1 MIRKRALLTAF
12 AVVCLSFSWTFE
24 ANAAL
29 PAPQVAVNEAA
40 TQATLSGNTIELNL
54 PLSMPAPEHTRVTA
68 WTLSPADVPS
78 NTLSMN
84 LPIGAQS
91 AHLAL
96 SSPVDQH
103 GNQVEEVGWYR
114 IGYRI
119 DVNDATVANGI
130 LSIGAI
136 TPNLLGLRLAKP
148 QNVKRG
154 APISIRVLAGN
165 PVTRKPFRGVRLKA
179 TLTFENGTGD
189 GKPAKKSVVQSG
201 VTNASGEAIFN
212 FPAAT
217 DPGESA
223 TLKVEGTLA
232 AERGAEK
239 TALAHASLESEI
251 EASEQA
257 LFSDETDKPLHK
269 PGEVV
274 HLRTLLFDDSHHALA
289 DVPLT
294 LRIEDPDN
302 KTLLEEPLKTNRF
315 GIAFYDWKTSA
326 QLAPGDYEADFDGD
340 GSVGGTGSEITLP
353 IERYDLPEFNVTASM
368 DRGFYLA
375 GQAPVVKIHAGYLF
389 GKPVAAGTIS
399 LYRLDGDSWNT
410 RRNHAQEK
418 AEPVAKGTLN
428 ADGNASFTLDVKSD
442 FDDLASDTY
451 ERYTDLAWRAIVTD
465 ASTGRSEPR
474 KFTVRLSRDPVHI
487 YLSEPLGDEREGDVI
502 VSTSYADG
510 TPVACKL
517 EFDWM
522 DENSKAT
529 RTASIATNR
538 FGLAKV
544 HLRYPAVPSGADDSD
559 RSLRVIARDPEGRIT
574 TYDDTI
580 RPQNEEIWL
589 AVTRSLLRPQ
599 EPIELTVHG
608 ARGDVI
614 DLDVV
619 SESAVLAHL
628 QVRMHDRST
637 PVTIPADARFH
648 GLISI
653 RAYKM
658 SETVNQYDY
667 WSERWSYR
675 SVLYPEDRALRLDV
689 SGVKPTYAPGAQVTA
704 GLRLTEALG
713 AGISGAVGVRVFDNA
728 VAQRAETEEDENNRW
743 LGSWRWFDSASAGGV
758 TRADLDKVD
767 TSKEIPDDLE
777 LAAEALLLNSGPNAI
792 EIEGSSDDEVR
803 REYQTAIE
811 KRLEPLGKAI
821 VAVVDPHLPRTIEA
835 VQQIARSANLE
846 PALCNSSLLDPWN
859 TPYRVETDTEMANEV
874 VRMRS
879 AGPDRRYGTD
889 DDIVVNIAQRNLFA
903 VPGKKLSRLLI
914 HAAESGQPL
923 PANPEQLTALA
934 TAGGLNLNSVAAGT
948 LAPTGKPYEYEFV
961 VQRRFYYIDVLRE
974 DNIQVWTSPAI
985 DYFSPTET
993 RMDSALKAWEAA
1005 GHPFPASDEEAHAV
1019 FTAAGI
1025 DLGALRD
1032 PLGRSLILRVRQLLG
1047 WTRTEQVKG
1056 GGDQLQVKTKP
1067 VTQLMRAIQ
1076 IVRSP
1081 SAALGETIDTADVV
1095 AQFLHPLSQQSGS
1108 DLAPQAVSQGTFKG
1122 NTGAIGGTVIDQTG
1136 AVIPNAIVTVK
1147 SASGIE
1153 SKAVTTA
1160 NGLYIVSDLLPGI
1173 YSIHVQSAGFM
1184 EFEIHEVHVSAV
1196 ALTTVDVTL
1205 RVGTTSETV
1214 TVEASAPTVM
1224 TDSAEVTVSRGALG
1238 SSRKSIVTGA
1248 GGHAEITEPTFT
1260 PRLRHVFDE
1269 TAYWAPALETGPNG
1283 RANLDFHLPD
1293 SLTTWRMNALAST
1306 IDGRVGTLESTF
1318 RTFQPFFIDLDTPQ
1332 VLTQGDEITL
1342 PVNLRNYTAQSLTLP
1357 VTVKP
1362 AEWFRALTP
1371 IVQHITVPGG
1381 NSAKLNFGFRAA
1393 HAIDDGPLQMTA
1405 SNGRQGD
1412 AVEKKVR
1419 VHPDGKPGTVTA
1431 SGLLRGESA
1440 ALHIDLPSDLIP
1452 GSLHAQV
1459 LLYPNMG
1466 AQLVHSI
1473 EAALER
1479 PWGCGEQTI
1488 SSTYPSLLFL
1498 ELLQASKASSP
1509 LEDKAR
1515 ANLQLGYDRLEN
1527 YIAASGGITYWGG
1540 SDHDPDP
1547 ALTAYGVQFLT
1558 EARPFVKVDP
1568 ARIAHAI
1575 EWLISSQ
1582 QSDGSWKPHYGEPN
1596 AETTL
1601 FIAWALEQT
1610 KLNENPDAPKGLW
1623 DKTQAAI
1630 HHALDWASHSAA
1642 AVHDPYANAIWLELA
1657 RSDHD
1662 APLVQRYHD
1671 ELISSAERDRNG
1683 AHWLRGGQLPF
1694 YGWGRAGDTETTAI
1708 AFATLRAEGI
1718 AADHVLINDVLYF
1731 LLGGRD
1737 EFGIWYS
1744 GQATVRVL
1752 KALLP
1757 IAEEEIAAAPG
1768 DAEFTL
1774 NVDGAELD
1782 SGGGQEP
1789 HNSAR
1794 LLNAPRTIDLTSLLK
1809 PGHNTIT
1816 FTGKGDVALAS
1827 AEATAWFYTPWPS
1840 SQTSG
1845 AAQTITGKDYGLDFN
1860 YSCSTDG
1867 LRVGQPIDCTV
1878 GARRIGSSGFGMLLA
1893 EVGLPPGADVDR
1905 GSLGKL
1911 LDNWTISRYE
1921 LEPDRIIFYLWSW
1934 RAEGSHFDFRFTP
1947 RYAIHAKAA
1956 PAILLDY
1963 YNPDLKVTLA
1973 PQVFDVR

>member
-1 MIRKRALLTAF
+1 MIRQWAILTAF
-12 AVVCLSFSWTFE
+12 AVLCLGFSWNLE
-24 ANAAL
+24 ANAA
-29 PAPQVAVNEAA
+29 PTPPQIAVNQAA
-40 TQATLSGNTIELNL
+40 AQATLSGKTIELNL
-54 PLSMPAPEHTRVTA
+54 PLSMPAAEHTRVAA
-68 WTLSPADVPS
+68 WILSPADVPS
-78 NTLSMN
+78 NTFSTDLAT
-84 LPIGAQS
+84 GAQS
-91 AHLAL
+91 AHLML
-96 SSPVDQH
+96 SWPLDQH
-103 GNQVEEVGWYR
+103 GNLVEEIGWYR

-119 DVNDATVANGI
+119 DVNDATVSSGI

-136 TPNLLGLRLAKP
+136 TPNLLELRLARPSKI
-148 QNVKRG
+148 KRG
-154 APISIRVLAGN
+154 APISIRVFAGN

-179 TLTFENGTGD
+179 ALTLENDTD
-189 GKPAKKSVVQSG
+189 NGKPANKPIVQFGTTS
-201 VTNASGEAIFN
+201 ASGEAIFN

-223 TLKVEGTLA
+223 TLRVEGTLA
-232 AERGAEK
+232 GLRGAEK
-239 TALAHASLESEI
+239 TALAQASLESDI
-251 EASEQA
+251 EASDQA

-274 HLRTLLFDDSHHALA
+274 HLRTLVFDDSHHALTN
-289 DVPLT
+289 VPLT
-294 LRIEDPDN
+294 LKIKDPDN
-302 KTLLEEPLKTNRF
+302 NTLLEEPLKTNRF
-315 GIAFYDWKTSA
+315 GIAFYDWKTNA
-326 QLAPGDYEADFDGD
+326 QLAPGDYDADFDGD
-340 GSVGGTGSEITLP
+340 GSVGGSGSEITLP
-353 IERYDLPEFNVTASM
+353 IERYDLPEFNVTATM
-368 DRGFYLA
+368 DRGFYLV

-389 GKPVAAGTIS
+389 GKPVAAGTIG
-399 LYRLDGDSWNT
+399 LYRLDGESWNT
-410 RRNHAQEK
+410 RRNHSEEK
-418 AEPVAKGTLN
+418 TEPVAKGTLDAN
-428 ADGNASFTLDVKSD
+428 GDVIFTLDVKSD
-442 FDDLASDTY
+442 FEDLTGNTY
-451 ERYTDLAWRAIVTD
+451 ERYTDLSWRAIVTD

-517 EFDWM
+517 ELDWM

-529 RTASIATNR
+529 RAASVTTNR

-544 HLRYPAVPSGADDSD
+544 HLRYPAVPSGEDDSD

-574 TYDDTI
+574 TYDDTL
-580 RPQNEEIWL
+580 RPQNVEIWL
-589 AVTRSLLRPQ
+589 TVARSLLRPQ

-614 DLDVV
+614 DLDVI

-658 SETVNQYDY
+658 SESVSQYDY
-667 WSERWSYR
+667 WSERWSSR
-675 SVLYPEDRALRLDV
+675 SVLYPEDRALRVDV
-689 SGVKPTYAPGAQVTA
+689 SGIKPSYTPGAQVAA
-704 GLRLTEALG
+704 GLRVSDALG
-713 AGISGAVGVRVFDNA
+713 AGIGGAVGVRVFDNA

-743 LGSWRWFDSASAGGV
+743 LGSWWWFNSASAGGV

-777 LAAEALLLNSGPNAI
+777 LAAEALLLSSGPNAI
-792 EIEGSSDDEVR
+792 EIEGSSDDAVR
-803 REYQTAIE
+803 GEYKTAME

-821 VAVVDPHLPRTIEA
+821 AAVADPHLPRTFDA
-835 VQQIARSANLE
+835 VQQVARSANLD
-846 PALCNSSLLDPWN
+846 PSLLDPWN
-859 TPYRVETDTEMANEV
+859 TPYKVETDTEMANEV
-874 VRMRS
+874 VSVRS
-879 AGPDRRYGTD
+879 AGPDKRYGTD

-903 VPGKKLSRLLI
+903 VPGEKLSKLLI
-914 HAAESGQPL
+914 HAAESEQPL
-923 PANPEQLTALA
+923 PANLEQLTALA
-934 TAGGLNLNSVAAGT
+934 ANGGLSLNSAAAGT

-961 VQRRFYYIDVLRE
+961 VQRRFYYIDVVRE
-974 DNIQVWTSPAI
+974 DNLHVWTSPAI
-985 DYFSPTET
+985 DYFSPIEEQ
-993 RMDSALKAWEAA
+993 MVSGLKAWEAA
-1005 GHPFPASDEEAHAV
+1005 GHPFPATDEEAHAV

-1025 DLGALRD
+1025 DLNAFRD
-1032 PLGRSLILRVRQLLG
+1032 PLGRSLLVRVRQLLA
-1047 WTRTEQVKG
+1047 WTRTEQVKAD
-1056 GGDQLQVKTKP
+1056 DQLQVKTKP

-1081 SAALGETIDTADVV
+1081 NVALGETMDTADVV
-1095 AQFLHPLSQQSGS
+1095 AQFLHPLSQQSGD
-1108 DLAPQAVSQGTFKG
+1108 DLTPQAVSQGTFKG

-1136 AVIPNAIVTVK
+1136 AVIPNAVVTVK
-1147 SASGIE
+1147 SASEIE
-1153 SKAVTTA
+1153 SKAVTTP

-1173 YSIHVQSAGFM
+1173 YSVHVHSSGFND
-1184 EFEIHEVHVSAV
+1184 FEIHEVHVSAV

-1214 TVEASAPTVM
+1214 TVEATAATTETM
-1224 TDSAEVTVSRGALG
+1224 SAEAVASLPGMVLPG
-1238 SSRKSIVTGA
+1238 KKKIVTGP
-1248 GGHAEITEPTFT
+1248 GGRAEITEPTFT

-1269 TAYWAPALETGPNG
+1269 TAYWAPSLETGPNG
-1283 RANLDFHLPD
+1283 RASFDFQLPD
-1293 SLTTWRMNALAST
+1293 SLTTWRLHALAST
-1306 IDGRVGTLESTF
+1306 IDGRVGFVESTF

-1362 AEWFRALTP
+1362 ADWFQAMTP
-1371 IVQHITVPGG
+1371 IAQRITVPGG
-1381 NSAKLNFGFRAA
+1381 SSAKFNFGFRAG
-1393 HAIDDGPLQMTA
+1393 HAIDEGPLQMTA

-1412 AVEKKVR
+1412 AIEKKVR
-1419 VHPDGKPGTVTA
+1419 VHPDGKPGILTA

-1440 ALHIDLPSDLIP
+1440 ALHIELPSDLIP

-1459 LLYPNMG
+1459 LVYPNMG

-1515 ANLQLGYDRLEN
+1515 TNLQVGYDRLEN
-1527 YIAASGGITYWGG
+1527 YIGPSGGITYWGG
-1540 SDHDPDP
+1540 SNHDPDP
-1547 ALTAYGVQFLT
+1547 ALTAYGVQFLA
-1558 EARPFVKVDP
+1558 EARQFVKVDP
-1568 ARIAHAI
+1568 VRIAHAV
-1575 EWLISSQ
+1575 EWLIASQ

-1601 FIAWALEQT
+1601 FIAWALEQAR
-1610 KLNENPDAPKGLW
+1610 LSEDPDVPKGLW
-1623 DKTQAAI
+1623 EKTEAAV
-1630 HHALDWASHSAA
+1630 HRALDWANHSAA
-1642 AVHDPYANAIWLELA
+1642 AVHDPYANAIRLETA
-1657 RSDHD
+1657 RAQHD
-1662 APLVQRYHD
+1662 ASLVQRYHD
-1671 ELISSAERDRNG
+1671 ELISGADRDRNG

-1694 YGWGRAGDTETTAI
+1694 YGWGRAGDMETTAM
-1708 AFATLRAEGI
+1708 AFGALRTESI
-1718 AADHVLINDVLYF
+1718 AADQALLNDVLYF

-1757 IAEEEIAAAPG
+1757 VAEEEIDARPG
-1768 DAEFTL
+1768 EAEFTL
-1774 NVDGAELD
+1774 SVNGTPLD
-1782 SGGGQEP
+1782 AGGGREP
-1789 HNSAR
+1789 QNNVR
-1794 LLNAPRTIDLTSLLK
+1794 LLNAPRTIDLTNLLK
-1809 PGHNTIT
+1809 PGQNTIT
-1816 FTGKGDVALAS
+1816 FAGKGNVALAS

-1840 SQTSG
+1840 SQTSE
-1845 AAQTITGKDYGLDFN
+1845 AAQTTTGKDYGLDFK
-1860 YSCSTDG
+1860 YSCATDG
-1867 LRVGQPIDCTV
+1867 LRVGQPVDCTV
-1878 GARRIGSSGFGMLLA
+1878 GARRFGSSGYGMLLA

-1905 GSLGKL
+1905 ASLGKL

-1934 RAEGSHFDFRFTP
+1934 RAEGSHFNFRFTP

-1956 PAILLDY
+1956 PATLLDY
-1963 YNPDLKVTLA
+1963 YNPDLQITLA
-1973 PQVFDVR
+1973 PQVFEVR

>member
-1 MIRKRALLTAF
+1 MIQKWSSLTTF
-12 AVVCLSFSWTFE
+12 AVVCLGFSWNIE
-24 ANAAL
+24 ASAAPPSL
-29 PAPQVAVNEAA
+29 QIAVNEAA
-40 TQATLSGNTIELNL
+40 AQATLAGKTIELNL
-54 PLSMPAPEHTRVTA
+54 PLSMPAPEHTRVAA
-68 WTLSPADVPS
+68 WILSPGDVPT
-78 NTLSMN
+78 NTLSAN
-84 LPIGAQS
+84 LAAGAQS
-91 AHLAL
+91 AHLIL
-96 SSPVDQH
+96 SWPIDQR
-103 GNQVEEVGWYR
+103 GNPVEEIGWYR

-136 TPNLLGLRLAKP
+136 TPNLLELRLARP
-148 QNVKRG
+148 QNIKRG
-154 APISIRVLAGN
+154 APMSIRVFAGN
-165 PVTRKPFRGVRLKA
+165 PVTRKPFRSVRLKA
-179 TLTFENGTGD
+179 TLTFEND
-189 GKPAKKSVVQSG
+189 SVSRKSAKKPIVQLST
-201 VTNASGEAIFN
+201 TNASGEAIFN

-223 TLKVEGTLA
+223 TLKVEGTLSG
-232 AERGAEK
+232 ERGAEK

-251 EASEQA
+251 EASDQA
-257 LFSDETDKPLHK
+257 VFSDETDKPLHK

-274 HLRTLLFDDSHHALA
+274 HMRTLVFDDSHHALA

-294 LRIEDPDN
+294 LKIKDPDN

-315 GIAFYDWKTSA
+315 GIAFYDWKTST
-326 QLAPGDYEADFDGD
+326 QLAPGDYDADFDGD
-340 GSVGGTGSEITLP
+340 GSVGGSGSEITLP
-353 IERYDLPEFNVTASM
+353 IERYDLPEFNVTATM

-389 GKPVAAGTIS
+389 GKPVASGTIG
-399 LYRLDGDSWNT
+399 LYRVNGESWNT
-410 RRNHAQEK
+410 RRSHADEK
-418 AEPVAKGTLN
+418 TEPVAKGALDAN
-428 ADGNASFTLDVKSD
+428 GDASFTLNVKSD
-442 FDDLASDTY
+442 FDDLAGDTY
-451 ERYTDLAWRAIVTD
+451 ERYIDLQWRAIVTD

-502 VSTSYADG
+502 VSTSFADG

-517 EFDWM
+517 ELDWM
-522 DENSKAT
+522 GENSKAT
-529 RTASIATNR
+529 RAASVATNR

-544 HLRYPAVPSGADDSD
+544 HLRYPAVPTGGDDSD
-559 RSLRVIARDPEGRIT
+559 RSLRVIARDREGRIT

-628 QVRMHDRST
+628 QVRMRDRST

-658 SETVNQYDY
+658 SESISQYDY

-675 SVLYPEDRALRLDV
+675 SVLYPEDRALRVDV
-689 SGVKPTYAPGAQVTA
+689 SGIKPSYAPGAQVTA
-704 GLRLTEALG
+704 GLRVADALG
-713 AGISGAVGVRVFDNA
+713 GGIGGALGVRVFDNA

-743 LGSWRWFDSASAGGV
+743 LGSWWWFDSASAGGV

-767 TSKEIPDDLE
+767 TSKQIPDDLE
-777 LAAEALLLNSGPNAI
+777 LAAEALLLNAGPNAI

-803 REYQTAIE
+803 REYQTAME

-821 VAVVDPHLPRTIEA
+821 VAVPNPHLPRTFEA
-835 VQQIARSANLE
+835 MQQLARTANLD
-846 PALCNSSLLDPWN
+846 PTLLDPWN
-859 TPYRVETDTEMANEV
+859 TPYKVETDTEMANEV
-874 VRMRS
+874 VAMRS
-879 AGPDRRYGTD
+879 AGPDKRYGTG

-903 VPGKKLSRLLI
+903 VPGEKLSKLLI

-923 PANPEQLTALA
+923 PGNLQQLTALA
-934 TAGGLNLNSVAAGT
+934 AGGGLSLNSAAAGT

-974 DNIQVWTSPAI
+974 DNLHVWTSPAI

-1005 GHPFPASDEEAHAV
+1005 GHPFPATDDEARAV
-1019 FTAAGI
+1019 FTASGI
-1025 DLGALRD
+1025 DLDALRD
-1032 PLGRSLILRVRQLLG
+1032 PLGRSLLLRVWQLLA
-1047 WTRTEQVKG
+1047 WTRTEQVKAS
-1056 GGDQLQVKTKP
+1056 DQLQVKTKP

-1095 AQFLHPLSQQSGS
+1095 AQFLHPLSEQSGS
-1108 DLAPQAVSQGTFKG
+1108 DLTPQTVSQGTFKG

-1147 SASGIE
+1147 SASDIE

-1173 YSIHVQSAGFM
+1173 YSVHVHSPGFDD
-1184 EFEIHEVHVSAV
+1184 FEIHEVHVSAV

-1205 RVGTTSETV
+1205 RVGTASETV
-1214 TVEASAPTVM
+1214 TVEASTVAMNTEAAQVASIAPG
-1224 TDSAEVTVSRGALG
+1224 VSMPGKKTIFTGLG
-1238 SSRKSIVTGA
+1238 GR
-1248 GGHAEITEPTFT
+1248 AEITEPTST
-1260 PRLRHVFDE
+1260 PRLRHLFNE
-1269 TAYWAPALETGPNG
+1269 TAYWAPSLETSPNG
-1283 RANLDFHLPD
+1283 RASLDFHLPD
-1293 SLTTWRMNALAST
+1293 SLTTWRMLALAST
-1306 IDGRVGTLESTF
+1306 IDGRVGAIENTF

-1357 VTVKP
+1357 VTVKS
-1362 AEWFRALTP
+1362 ADWFQALTP
-1371 IVQHITVPGG
+1371 IAQHITVPGG
-1381 NSAKLNFGFRAA
+1381 NSAKFNFGFRASR
-1393 HAIDDGPLQMTA
+1393 AIEEGPLQMTA

-1412 AVEKKVR
+1412 AIEKKVR

-1440 ALHIDLPSDLIP
+1440 VLHIDLPSDLIP

-1459 LLYPNMG
+1459 LVYPNMG

-1498 ELLQASKASSP
+1498 ELLQASKVRSP

-1515 ANLQLGYDRLEN
+1515 INLQLGYDRLDN
-1527 YIAASGGITYWGG
+1527 YIEASGGITYWGD

-1558 EARPFVKVDP
+1558 EARQFVKVDS
-1568 ARIAHAI
+1568 ADITHSV
-1575 EWLISSQ
+1575 EWLVSSQ

-1610 KLNENPDAPKGLW
+1610 QLNENPDAPKGLW
-1623 DKTQAAI
+1623 DKTLAAI
-1630 HHALDWASHSAA
+1630 HRALDWANHSAA
-1642 AVHDPYANAIWLELA
+1642 AVHDPYVNAIRLEMA
-1657 RSDHD
+1657 GSQHD
-1662 APLVQRYHD
+1662 APLIQRYHD
-1671 ELISSAERDRNG
+1671 ELVSSADRDRNG
-1683 AHWLRGGQLPF
+1683 AHWSRGGQLPF
-1694 YGWGRAGDTETTAI
+1694 YGWGRAGDMETTAV
-1708 AFATLRAEGI
+1708 AFAALRAENI
-1718 AADHVLINDVLYF
+1718 AADHALINGALYF
-1731 LLGGRD
+1731 LLDSRD

-1757 IAEEEIAAAPG
+1757 IAEKELAARSG
-1768 DAEFTL
+1768 GAEFTL
-1774 NVDGAELD
+1774 SVNGAVLD
-1782 SGGGQEP
+1782 AAGGQEP
-1789 HNSAR
+1789 QNNAR
-1794 LLNAPRTIDLTSLLK
+1794 LLNAPQTIDLTSLLK
-1809 PGHNTIT
+1809 PGQNTIT
-1816 FTGKGDVALAS
+1816 FAGKGDVALAS

-1840 SQTSG
+1840 SETSEATQTR
-1845 AAQTITGKDYGLDFN
+1845 TGKDYGLDFN
-1860 YSCSTDG
+1860 YSCATGD
-1867 LRVGQPIDCTV
+1867 LKVGQPVDCTV
-1878 GARRIGSSGFGMLLA
+1878 GARRFGSSGYGMLLA

-1905 GSLGKL
+1905 ASLGKL
-1911 LDNWTISRYE
+1911 LDSWTISRYE

-1947 RYAIHAKAA
+1947 RYAIHAKAG
-1956 PAILLDY
+1956 PATLFDY
-1963 YNPDLKVTLA
+1963 YNPDLQITLI
-1973 PQVFDVR
+1973 PQVFEVK

>member
-1 MIRKRALLTAF
+1 MVRQWSSLTIF
-12 AVVCLSFSWTFE
+12 AVVCLGFSWNLE
-24 ANAAL
+24 ANAAPL
-29 PAPQVAVNEAA
+29 PSQIAVNEAA
-40 TQATLSGNTIELNL
+40 AQATLAGKTIELNL
-54 PLSMPAPEHTRVTA
+54 PLSMPAPEHTRVAA
-68 WTLSPADVPS
+68 WILSSADVPT
-78 NTLSMN
+78 NTLSTN
-84 LPIGAQS
+84 LAAGARS
-91 AHLAL
+91 AHMIL
-96 SSPVDQH
+96 SWPIDQH
-103 GNQVEEVGWYR
+103 GNPVEEIGWYR

-119 DVNDATVANGI
+119 DVNDAAVANGI

-136 TPNLLGLRLAKP
+136 TPNLLELRLARP
-148 QNVKRG
+148 QNIKRG
-154 APISIRVLAGN
+154 APISIRVFAGN
-165 PVTRKPFRGVRLKA
+165 PVTRKPFRSVRLKA
-179 TLTFENGTGD
+179 TLTFENDSDSSKSANKPIVQLGTT
-189 GKPAKKSVVQSG
+189 S
-201 VTNASGEAIFN
+201 ASGEAIFN

-217 DPGESA
+217 NPGESA
-223 TLKVEGTLA
+223 TLRVEGTLSG
-232 AERGAEK
+232 ERGAEK

-251 EASEQA
+251 EASDQA
-257 LFSDETDKPLHK
+257 VFSDETDKPLHK

-274 HLRTLLFDDSHHALA
+274 HLRTLVFDDSHHALA

-294 LRIEDPDN
+294 LKIKDPYN

-315 GIAFYDWKTSA
+315 GIAFYDWKTNT
-326 QLAPGDYEADFDGD
+326 QLAPGDYDADFDGD
-340 GSVGGTGSEITLP
+340 GSVGGSGSEITLP
-353 IERYDLPEFNVTASM
+353 IERYDLPEFSVTATM

-375 GQAPVVKIHAGYLF
+375 GQAPVVKIHAEYLF
-389 GKPVAAGTIS
+389 GKPVASGTIG
-399 LYRLDGDSWNT
+399 LYRLNGESWNT
-410 RRNHAQEK
+410 RRSHADEK
-418 AEPVAKGTLN
+418 TEPVAKGALDAN
-428 ADGNASFTLDVKSD
+428 GDASFTLDVKSD
-442 FDDLASDTY
+442 FDDLAGDTY
-451 ERYTDLAWRAIVTD
+451 ERYTELAWRAIVTD

-529 RTASIATNR
+529 RTASIVTNR
-538 FGLAKV
+538 FGLAKL

-599 EPIELTVHG
+599 EPIELSVHG

-658 SETVNQYDY
+658 SESVNQYDY
-667 WSERWSYR
+667 WSERWSSR

-689 SGVKPTYAPGAQVTA
+689 SGIKPSYAPGAQVTG
-704 GLRLTEALG
+704 GLRVADASK
-713 AGISGAVGVRVFDNA
+713 AGIGAAVGVRVFDNA

-803 REYQTAIE
+803 HEYQTAMQ
-811 KRLEPLGKAI
+811 KRFEPLGKAI
-821 VAVVDPHLPRTIEA
+821 VAVSDPHLPRTFEA
-835 VQQIARSANLE
+835 VQQIARAAILD
-846 PALCNSSLLDPWN
+846 PSLFDPWN
-859 TPYRVETDTEMANEV
+859 TPYKVETDAEMANEV
-874 VRMRS
+874 VAMRS
-879 AGPDRRYGTD
+879 AGPDKRYGTD

-903 VPGKKLSRLLI
+903 VPGEKLSKLLI
-914 HAAESGQPL
+914 HAAESAQPL
-923 PANPEQLTALA
+923 PASLEQLTALA
-934 TAGGLNLNSVAAGT
+934 ADGGLSLNSAAAGT
-948 LAPTGKPYEYEFV
+948 LTSIGKPYEYEFV
-961 VQRRFYYIDVLRE
+961 VQRRFYYIDVLCE
-974 DNIQVWTSPAI
+974 DNLHVWTSPAI
-985 DYFSPTET
+985 DYFSPVET
-993 RMDSALKAWEAA
+993 RMDSALKAWEAT
-1005 GHPFPASDEEAHAV
+1005 GHPFPTTDVEARAV

-1025 DLGALRD
+1025 DLNALRD
-1032 PLGRSLILRVRQLLG
+1032 PLGRSLLLRVRQLLA
-1047 WTRTEQVKG
+1047 WTRTEQVKVSDQIQG
-1056 GGDQLQVKTKP
+1056 QLQVKTKP

-1081 SAALGETIDTADVV
+1081 SAALGETMDTAEVV
-1095 AQFLHPLSQQSGS
+1095 AQFLHPLSEQNGS
-1108 DLAPQAVSQGTFKG
+1108 DLTPQAVSQGTFKG
-1122 NTGAIGGTVIDQTG
+1122 NTGAIGGTVIDQSG
-1136 AVIPNAIVTVK
+1136 AVIPDAIVTVK
-1147 SASGIE
+1147 SASGSE

-1160 NGLYIVSDLLPGI
+1160 NGLYIVGDLLPGI
-1173 YSIHVQSAGFM
+1173 YSVHVHSPGFND
-1184 EFEIHEVHVSAV
+1184 FEIHEVHVSAV

-1214 TVEASAPTVM
+1214 TVEASTVAMNTEAAQVASIAPG
-1224 TDSAEVTVSRGALG
+1224 VSIPGKKTIL
-1238 SSRKSIVTGA
+1238 TGP
-1248 GGHAEITEPTFT
+1248 GGRAEITQPTFT

-1269 TAYWAPALETGPNG
+1269 TAYWAPSLETGANG
-1283 RANLDFHLPD
+1283 RASFDFRLPD
-1293 SLTTWRMNALAST
+1293 SLTTWRMHALAST
-1306 IDGRVGTLESTF
+1306 IDGRVGALESTF
-1318 RTFQPFFIDLDTPQ
+1318 RTFQPFFIDLDTPH

-1342 PVNLRNYTAQSLTLP
+1342 PVNLRNYTALTLALP
-1357 VTVKP
+1357 VIVKP
-1362 AEWFRALTP
+1362 ADWFRALTP
-1371 IVQHITVPGG
+1371 IVQHITVLGG

-1440 ALHIDLPSDLIP
+1440 VLHIDLPSDLIS

-1459 LLYPNMG
+1459 LVYPNMG

-1498 ELLQASKASSP
+1498 ELLQISKASSP

-1515 ANLQLGYDRLEN
+1515 TNLQLGYDRLEN

-1568 ARIAHAI
+1568 ARIAHAV

-1610 KLNENPDAPKGLW
+1610 KLYENPDAPKGLW
-1623 DKTQAAI
+1623 DKTQAAV
-1630 HHALDWASHSAA
+1630 HRALDWANHSAA
-1642 AVHDPYANAIWLELA
+1642 AVHDPYVNAIRLDLA
-1657 RSDHD
+1657 RSRNDV
-1662 APLVQRYHD
+1662 PLIQLYHD
-1671 ELISSAERDRNG
+1671 ELVSSAERDRNG

-1694 YGWGRAGDTETTAI
+1694 YGWGRAGDMETTAI
-1708 AFATLRAEGI
+1708 AFGTLRAESI
-1718 AADHVLINDVLYF
+1718 AADQALLNDVLYF

-1757 IAEEEIAAAPG
+1757 IAEEELAVRPG
-1768 DAEFTL
+1768 GAEFTL
-1774 NVDGAELD
+1774 SVNGAVLD
-1782 SGGGQEP
+1782 AAGVQEP
-1789 HNSAR
+1789 QNNAR
-1794 LLNAPRTIDLTSLLK
+1794 LLNAPQTIDLTSLLK
-1809 PGHNTIT
+1809 PGRNTIT
-1816 FTGKGDVALAS
+1816 FAGKGDVALAS

-1840 SQTSG
+1840 SETSEE
-1845 AAQTITGKDYGLDFN
+1845 AQTRTGKDYGLDFN
-1860 YSCSTDG
+1860 YSCATGD
-1867 LRVGQPIDCTV
+1867 LKVGQPVDCTV
-1878 GARRIGSSGFGMLLA
+1878 GARRFGSSGYGMLLA

-1905 GSLGKL
+1905 ASLGKL
-1911 LDNWTISRYE
+1911 LDSWTVSRYE
-1921 LEPDRIIFYLWSW
+1921 LQPDRIIFYLWSW
-1934 RAEGSHFDFRFTP
+1934 HAEGSHFNFSFTP

-1956 PAILLDY
+1956 PATLLDY
-1963 YNPDLKVTLA
+1963 YNPDLRVTLA
-1973 PQVFDVR
+1973 PQFFQVR

>member
-637 PVTIPADARFH
+637 PVTIPADSRFH

-903 VPGKKLSRLLI
+903 VPGEKLSRLLI

>member
-1 MIRKRALLTAF
+1 MIRQWASLTAF
-12 AVVCLSFSWTFE
+12 AVVCLGFGWNFE
-24 ANAAL
+24 ANAA
-29 PAPQVAVNEAA
+29 APPSQIAVNEAGA
-40 TQATLSGNTIELNL
+40 QATLSGKTIELNL
-54 PLSMPAPEHTRVTA
+54 PLTMPAPEHTRVAA
-68 WTLSPADVPS
+68 WILSPADLPS
-78 NTLSMN
+78 NTLSTN
-84 LPIGAQS
+84 FATGAQS
-91 AHLAL
+91 VHIAL
-96 SSPVDQH
+96 SWPVDQH
-103 GNQVEEVGWYR
+103 GNPVEEIGWYR

-119 DVNDATVANGI
+119 DVDDAAVANGI

-136 TPNLLGLRLAKP
+136 TPNLLELRLARP
-148 QNVKRG
+148 QKIKRG
-154 APISIRVLAGN
+154 APISVRVFAGN

-179 TLTFENGTGD
+179 TLTLEKD
-189 GKPAKKSVVQSG
+189 SDEGKPANKPIAQLGTTS
-201 VTNASGEAIFN
+201 ASGEAIFN

-232 AERGAEK
+232 GVGGTEK

-251 EASEQA
+251 EASDQA

-274 HLRTLLFDDSHHALA
+274 HLRTLVFDDSHHALA
-289 DVPLT
+289 NVPLT
-294 LRIEDPDN
+294 LKIKDSDN

-315 GIAFYDWKTSA
+315 GIAFYDWKTNA
-326 QLAPGDYEADFDGD
+326 QLAPGDYDADFDGD
-340 GSVGGTGSEITLP
+340 GSVGGSGSEITLP
-353 IERYDLPEFNVTASM
+353 IERYDLPEFNVTATM

-389 GKPVAAGTIS
+389 GKPVAAGTIY
-399 LYRLDGDSWNT
+399 LYRVNGESWNT
-410 RRNHAQEK
+410 RRNHADEK
-418 AEPVAKGTLN
+418 TEPVAKGTLDAN
-428 ADGNASFTLDVKSD
+428 GDASFTLDVKSD
-442 FDDLASDTY
+442 FEDLAGSTY
-451 ERYTDLAWRAIVTD
+451 ERYTDLQWRAIVTD

-517 EFDWM
+517 ELDWM

-529 RTASIATNR
+529 RTASIATSR

-580 RPQNEEIWL
+580 RPQNEHIWL

-599 EPIELTVHG
+599 EPIELSVHG

-628 QVRMHDRST
+628 QVRMHDRTT

-658 SETVNQYDY
+658 SESVNQYDY
-667 WSERWSYR
+667 WSERWSSR

-689 SGVKPTYAPGAQVTA
+689 SGIKPSYAPGARVTA
-704 GLRLTEALG
+704 GLRVTDASR
-713 AGISGAVGVRVFDNA
+713 AGIGAAVGVRVFDNA

-743 LGSWRWFDSASAGGV
+743 LGSWWWFDSASAGGV

-835 VQQIARSANLE
+835 VQQVARSANLD
-846 PALCNSSLLDPWN
+846 PALLDPWN
-859 TPYRVETDTEMANEV
+859 TPYKVETDTEMANEV

-879 AGPDRRYGTD
+879 VGPDKRYGTD

-903 VPGKKLSRLLI
+903 VPGEKLSRLLI

-974 DNIQVWTSPAI
+974 DNIHVWTSPAI

-1005 GHPFPASDEEAHAV
+1005 GHPFPATDEEAHAV

-1025 DLGALRD
+1025 DLDALRD
-1032 PLGRSLILRVRQLLG
+1032 PLGRNLLLRVRQLLA

-1081 SAALGETIDTADVV
+1081 SATLGETIDTADVV

-1122 NTGAIGGTVIDQTG
+1122 DTGAIGGTVIDQTG

-1147 SASGIE
+1147 SASGVE

-1173 YSIHVQSAGFM
+1173 YSVHVQSAGFM

-1224 TDSAEVTVSRGALG
+1224 TESAEVTVSRGVMG

-1248 GGHAEITEPTFT
+1248 GGRAEITEPTFT

-1269 TAYWAPALETGPNG
+1269 TAYWAPSLETNPNG

-1293 SLTTWRMNALAST
+1293 SLTTWRMHALAST
-1306 IDGRVGTLESTF
+1306 IDGRVGALESTF

-1357 VTVKP
+1357 VIVKP
-1362 AEWFRALTP
+1362 ADWFRALTP

-1381 NSAKLNFGFRAA
+1381 NSARLNFGFRAA

-1419 VHPDGKPGTVTA
+1419 VHPDGKPRTVTA

-1440 ALHIDLPSDLIP
+1440 ALHIDLPSNLIP

-1498 ELLQASKASSP
+1498 ELLQISKASSP

-1515 ANLQLGYDRLEN
+1515 TNLQLGYDRLEN

-1568 ARIAHAI
+1568 ARIAHAV

-1623 DKTQAAI
+1623 DKTQATV
-1630 HHALDWASHSAA
+1630 HRALDWANHSAA
-1642 AVHDPYANAIWLELA
+1642 AVHDPYANAIRLELA
-1657 RSDHD
+1657 RSQND
-1662 APLVQRYHD
+1662 APLVQLYHD

-1694 YGWGRAGDTETTAI
+1694 YGWGRAGDMETTAM
-1708 AFATLRAEGI
+1708 AFAALRAESI
-1718 AADHVLINDVLYF
+1718 AADQALLNNALYF

-1774 NVDGAELD
+1774 NVNGTALD
-1782 SGGGQEP
+1782 SGVGHEP
-1789 HNSAR
+1789 PNSAH

-1809 PGHNTIT
+1809 PGHNTIS
-1816 FTGKGDVALAS
+1816 FTGNGDVALAS

-1840 SQTSG
+1840 SQTSE
-1845 AAQTITGKDYGLDFN
+1845 AAQTTTGKDYGLDFN
-1860 YSCSTDG
+1860 YSCATDG

-1878 GARRIGSSGFGMLLA
+1878 GARRFGSAGYGMLLA
-1893 EVGLPPGADVDR
+1893 EVGLPPGADIDR
-1905 GSLGKL
+1905 ASLGKL
-1911 LDNWTISRYE
+1911 LDNWTISRYD

-1956 PAILLDY
+1956 PATLLDY
-1963 YNPDLKVTLA
+1963 YNPDLKTTLA

>member
-1 MIRKRALLTAF
+1 
-12 AVVCLSFSWTFE
+12 
-24 ANAAL
+24 
-29 PAPQVAVNEAA
+29 
-40 TQATLSGNTIELNL
+40 
-54 PLSMPAPEHTRVTA
+54 
-68 WTLSPADVPS
+68 
-78 NTLSMN
+78 
-84 LPIGAQS
+84 
-91 AHLAL
+91 
-96 SSPVDQH
+96 
-103 GNQVEEVGWYR
+103 
-114 IGYRI
+114 
-119 DVNDATVANGI
+119 
-130 LSIGAI
+130 
-136 TPNLLGLRLAKP
+136 
-148 QNVKRG
+148 
-154 APISIRVLAGN
+154 
-165 PVTRKPFRGVRLKA
+165 
-179 TLTFENGTGD
+179 
-189 GKPAKKSVVQSG
+189 
-201 VTNASGEAIFN
+201 
-212 FPAAT
+212 
-217 DPGESA
+217 
-223 TLKVEGTLA
+223 
-232 AERGAEK
+232 
-239 TALAHASLESEI
+239 
-251 EASEQA
+251 
-257 LFSDETDKPLHK
+257 
-269 PGEVV
+269 
-274 HLRTLLFDDSHHALA
+274 
-289 DVPLT
+289 
-294 LRIEDPDN
+294 
-302 KTLLEEPLKTNRF
+302 
-315 GIAFYDWKTSA
+315 
-326 QLAPGDYEADFDGD
+326 
-340 GSVGGTGSEITLP
+340 
-353 IERYDLPEFNVTASM
+353 
-368 DRGFYLA
+368 
-375 GQAPVVKIHAGYLF
+375 
-389 GKPVAAGTIS
+389 
-399 LYRLDGDSWNT
+399 
-410 RRNHAQEK
+410 
-418 AEPVAKGTLN
+418 
-428 ADGNASFTLDVKSD
+428 
-442 FDDLASDTY
+442 
-451 ERYTDLAWRAIVTD
+451 
-465 ASTGRSEPR
+465 
-474 KFTVRLSRDPVHI
+474 
-487 YLSEPLGDEREGDVI
+487 
-502 VSTSYADG
+502 
-510 TPVACKL
+510 
-517 EFDWM
+517 M
-522 DENSKAT
+522 DENSKTT

-580 RPQNEEIWL
+580 RPQNERIWL

-599 EPIELTVHG
+599 EPIELSVHG

-628 QVRMHDRST
+628 QVRMHDRLT

-658 SETVNQYDY
+658 SESVNQYDY
-667 WSERWSYR
+667 WSERWSSR

-689 SGVKPTYAPGAQVTA
+689 SGIKPSYAPGAQVTA
-704 GLRLTEALG
+704 GLRVTDASR
-713 AGISGAVGVRVFDNA
+713 AGIGAAVGVGVFDNA

-743 LGSWRWFDSASAGGV
+743 LGSWWWFDSASAGGV

-821 VAVVDPHLPRTIEA
+821 VAVVDPHLPRTIEG
-835 VQQIARSANLE
+835 VGQVARSANLD

-879 AGPDRRYGTD
+879 AGPDKRYGTD

-903 VPGKKLSRLLI
+903 VPGEKLSRLLI

-934 TAGGLNLNSVAAGT
+934 TAGGLSLNSGAAGT

-974 DNIQVWTSPAI
+974 DSIHVWTSPAI

-1005 GHPFPASDEEAHAV
+1005 GHPFPASDEEARAV
-1019 FTAAGI
+1019 FTAAGV
-1025 DLGALRD
+1025 DLDALRD
-1032 PLGRSLILRVRQLLG
+1032 PLGRSFLLRVRQLLA

-1056 GGDQLQVKTKP
+1056 GGDQLQVKTRP

-1081 SAALGETIDTADVV
+1081 NAALGETIDTADVV

-1108 DLAPQAVSQGTFKG
+1108 DLAPQAVIQGTFKG
-1122 NTGAIGGTVIDQTG
+1122 NTGAIGGTVIDQSG

-1147 SASGIE
+1147 SASGVE
-1153 SKAVTTA
+1153 SKGVSTA

-1173 YSIHVQSAGFM
+1173 YSVHVQSPGFM

-1196 ALTTVDVTL
+1196 ALTAVDVTL
-1205 RVGTTSETV
+1205 RVGAVSETV

-1224 TDSAEVTVSRGALG
+1224 TASAEVTGSRGALG
-1238 SSRKSIVTGA
+1238 SSRKSIVTGTA
-1248 GGHAEITEPTFT
+1248 GRAEITEPTFT

-1269 TAYWAPALETGPNG
+1269 TAYWAPSLETNPNG

-1293 SLTTWRMNALAST
+1293 SLTTWSMHALAST
-1306 IDGRVGTLESTF
+1306 IDGRVGELESTF
-1318 RTFQPFFIDLDTPQ
+1318 RTFQPLFIDLDTPQ

-1362 AEWFRALTP
+1362 ADWFRALTP

-1431 SGLLRGESA
+1431 SGLPRGESA
-1440 ALHIDLPSDLIP
+1440 ALHIDLPTDLIP

-1498 ELLQASKASSP
+1498 ELLQVSKASSP

-1515 ANLQLGYDRLEN
+1515 TNLQLGYDRLEN

-1540 SDHDPDP
+1540 TDHAPDP

-1568 ARIAHAI
+1568 ARIAHAV

-1601 FIAWALEQT
+1601 FIASALGQT

-1630 HHALDWASHSAA
+1630 HHALDWAKPLRCGRPRSLRLR
-1642 AVHDPYANAIWLELA
+1642 DPA
-1657 RSDHD
+1657 
-1662 APLVQRYHD
+1662 
-1671 ELISSAERDRNG
+1671 
-1683 AHWLRGGQLPF
+1683 
-1694 YGWGRAGDTETTAI
+1694 
-1708 AFATLRAEGI
+1708 
-1718 AADHVLINDVLYF
+1718 
-1731 LLGGRD
+1731 
-1737 EFGIWYS
+1737 
-1744 GQATVRVL
+1744 
-1752 KALLP
+1752 
-1757 IAEEEIAAAPG
+1757 
-1768 DAEFTL
+1768 
-1774 NVDGAELD
+1774 
-1782 SGGGQEP
+1782 
-1789 HNSAR
+1789 
-1794 LLNAPRTIDLTSLLK
+1794 
-1809 PGHNTIT
+1809 
-1816 FTGKGDVALAS
+1816 
-1827 AEATAWFYTPWPS
+1827 
-1840 SQTSG
+1840 
-1845 AAQTITGKDYGLDFN
+1845 
-1860 YSCSTDG
+1860 
-1867 LRVGQPIDCTV
+1867 
-1878 GARRIGSSGFGMLLA
+1878 
-1893 EVGLPPGADVDR
+1893 
-1905 GSLGKL
+1905 
-1911 LDNWTISRYE
+1911 
-1921 LEPDRIIFYLWSW
+1921 
-1934 RAEGSHFDFRFTP
+1934 
-1947 RYAIHAKAA
+1947 
-1956 PAILLDY
+1956 
-1963 YNPDLKVTLA
+1963 
-1973 PQVFDVR
+1973 